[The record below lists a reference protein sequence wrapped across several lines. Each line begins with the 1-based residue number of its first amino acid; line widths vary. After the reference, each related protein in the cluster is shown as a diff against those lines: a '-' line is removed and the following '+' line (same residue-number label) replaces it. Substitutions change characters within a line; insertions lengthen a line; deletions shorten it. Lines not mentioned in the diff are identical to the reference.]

1 MKAYDPTGNYCNASI
16 NIIVQ
21 DTTAPTWDVI
31 PTDQFVEFGDD
42 LNYGLDSY
50 DLSGIDYWWINDTS
64 YFNVSQNGLIFNMFN
79 LPVGKYWIEI
89 RAYDPYD
96 HYCQVQ
102 LMINVS
108 DTLAPTWDEL
118 PINKYVEFGDNFFYN
133 LSASDLSG
141 IDHWWISDPLIFN
154 ISNDGLITNNL
165 ALSVGI
171 YWLEIRAYDPYM
183 HYCGATIMINVSDT
197 INPSW
202 DEIPT
207 DQYIRLGDDFYYEV
221 NASDLSRIDSWWI
234 SDTSN
239 FYINNQGLITNRVAL
254 SVGNYWLEIRAYD
267 PYGHYC
273 SINIKIS
280 VTQVANSQSVSGY
293 NVFAL
298 VGVCCIITL
307 IIIKKKRDKIKA

>member
-1 MKAYDPTGNYCNASI
+1 M
-16 NIIVQ
+16 
-21 DTTAPTWDVI
+21 
-31 PTDQFVEFGDD
+31 
-42 LNYGLDSY
+42 
-50 DLSGIDYWWINDTS
+50 
-64 YFNVSQNGLIFNMFN
+64 
-79 LPVGKYWIEI
+79 
-89 RAYDPYD
+89 
-96 HYCQVQ
+96 HYCGATI
-102 LMINVS
+102 MINVS
-108 DTLAPTWDEL
+108 DTINPSWDEL

-141 IDHWWISDPLIFN
+141 
-154 ISNDGLITNNL
+154 
-165 ALSVGI
+165 
-171 YWLEIRAYDPYM
+171 
-183 HYCGATIMINVSDT
+183 
-197 INPSW
+197 
-202 DEIPT
+202 
-207 DQYIRLGDDFYYEV
+207 
-221 NASDLSRIDSWWI
+221 IDSWWI

-273 SINIKIS
+273 SINIKIT